1 MKKIKSMAYMLLIVL
16 LGLSLNTCGSGSDT
30 IDDYID
36 DLTGRYTISGTVS
49 GAVAANVT
57 IRLTGAETENTTTAA
72 DGTYEF
78 DGLADGTYTVTPVL
92 AGYTFTPAS
101 RQIVIAGADMTANFT
116 AASSSAATPYEQTDL
131 QATWDVQ
138 ILEAGNI
145 NGWGRYNV
153 TVSAA
158 GGVTFNS
165 CQDSTGSTACPA
177 GPIVWT
183 INPNTGVITETN
195 NGADTDNHYAIT
207 LNKNFV
213 AGTASGS
220 SQLLIAQKR
229 VSGVAYS
236 NSDLQ
241 SKHFVIHSLMV
252 GGENKWLHEV
262 GSTDANRVVTLTSS
276 TDPGGTDN
284 NAENTG
290 ITISVDANGVVT
302 MNGTM
307 SSYRGF
313 MSYDK
318 RTIVGTF
325 TENGDTYQL
334 MVIQITDGQTGNS
347 VSDVAGTWIDHIL
360 AVGGADFW
368 AHQNIAINNTG
379 VMTFSNWVD
388 NDIAISGP
396 DATETIAIGST
407 GTATIQGTDFHG
419 QLSYDGQF
427 LIGTRTIDLGSEE
440 AYAFHVSILSAA
452 GSTSTTTYSLSGAVS
467 GATLADVLITLSGA
481 ATDSTT
487 TSSSGAFSFTGLANG
502 SYTLT
507 PSKTGYTFTPSSLP
521 VTISGA
527 NATGSNF
534 TATSSSTDNSDCP
547 TWFAQVDDCCETD
560 YSTNPPSRMIGFLVP
575 KRCGTCPS
583 GSTVDG
589 EDLVWSGG
597 PYWMCGCDAC
607 SD

>member
-1 MKKIKSMAYMLLIVL
+1 
-16 LGLSLNTCGSGSDT
+16 
-30 IDDYID
+30 
-36 DLTGRYTISGTVS
+36 
-49 GAVAANVT
+49 
-57 IRLTGAETENTTTAA
+57 
-72 DGTYEF
+72 
-78 DGLADGTYTVTPVL
+78 
-92 AGYTFTPAS
+92 
-101 RQIVIAGADMTANFT
+101 
-116 AASSSAATPYEQTDL
+116 
-131 QATWDVQ
+131 
-138 ILEAGNI
+138 
-145 NGWGRYNV
+145 
-153 TVSAA
+153 
-158 GGVTFNS
+158 
-165 CQDSTGSTACPA
+165 
-177 GPIVWT
+177 
-183 INPNTGVITETN
+183 
-195 NGADTDNHYAIT
+195 
-207 LNKNFV
+207 
-213 AGTASGS
+213 
-220 SQLLIAQKR
+220 
-229 VSGVAYS
+229 VAYS
-236 NSDLQ
+236 NSYLQ
-241 SKHFVIHSLMV
+241 SKHFVTHSLMV
-252 GGENKWLHEV
+252 GGENKWLHEA
-262 GSTDANRVVTLTSS
+262 GYTNASREVTITRS
-276 TDPGGTDN
+276 TDPDGTDN
-284 NAENTG
+284 TTRVQNVTL
-290 ITISVDANGVVT
+290 SVDANGIVT
-302 MNGTM
+302 MSGDAPA
-307 SSYRGF
+307 SYRGF
-313 MSYDK
+313 LSYDK
-318 RTIVGTF
+318 KTIVGTF
-325 TENGDTYQL
+325 TEEGDYHL

-360 AVGGADFW
+360 AVGDVAFW
-368 AHQNIAINNTG
+368 AHQNIVINNTG

-388 NDIAISGP
+388 NDTAISGP

-427 LIGTRTIDLGSEE
+427 LIGTRTMDLGSEE

>member
-236 NSDLQ
+236 NRDLQ

-276 TDPGGTDN
+276 TDPSSTDN

-313 MSYDK
+313 LSYDK
-318 RTIVGTF
+318 KTIVGTF
-325 TENGDTYQL
+325 TEDGDTYQL

-347 VSDVAGTWIDHIL
+347 VSNVVGTWIDHIL

-521 VTISGA
+521 VTIRGA

-534 TATSSSTDNSDCP
+534 TATSSSSSDQCDV
-547 TWFAQVDDCCETD
+547 WDDYVTNTCCT
-560 YSTNPPSRMIGFLVP
+560 TQNNVKVVGIPVP
-575 KRCGTCPS
+575 KTCGCPA
-583 GSTVDG
+583 GTTDVGD
-589 EDLVWSGG
+589 DNITAGG
-597 PYWMCGCDAC
+597 PYDLCDC
-607 SD
+607 NCD

>member
-36 DLTGRYTISGTVS
+36 DLTGRHTISGTVS
-49 GAVAANVT
+49 GAVAGGVT
-57 IRLTGAETENTTTAA
+57 IRLTDADNDTENTTTAA
-72 DGTYEF
+72 GGTYEF

-92 AGYTFTPAS
+92 AGYTFSPAS
-101 RQIVIAGADMTANFT
+101 RQIVIDGADMTANFI
-116 AASSSAATPYEQTDL
+116 ASASGAATPYEQTDL

-138 ILEAGNI
+138 ILEAGDI

-153 TVSAA
+153 TVSAT

-165 CQDSTGSTACPA
+165 CQDSTGSTTCPA
-177 GPIVWT
+177 GSIVWT

-195 NGADTDNHYAIT
+195 NGVATDNHYAIT

-229 VSGVAYS
+229 ITGVTYS

-241 SKHFVIHSLMV
+241 NKHFAIHSLMV
-252 GGENKWLHEV
+252 GGENKWLHEI
-262 GSTDANRVVTLTSS
+262 GSTDATRVVTIASS
-276 TDPGGTDN
+276 TDPDGTDSD
-284 NAENTG
+284 AVNTG
-290 ITISVDANGVVT
+290 VTVAVDANGVVT

-318 RTIVGTF
+318 KTIVGTF
-325 TENGDTYQL
+325 TEEGSTYQL
-334 MVIQITDGQTGNS
+334 MVIQITDDQTGNS
-347 VSDVAGTWIDHIL
+347 VSNVVGTWIDHIL

-368 AHQNIAINNTG
+368 AHHNIAINSSG

-388 NDIAISGP
+388 NNTAISAP
-396 DATETIAIGST
+396 DSTETIAIGST

-427 LIGTRTIDLGSEE
+427 LIGTQTMDLGAED
-440 AYAFHVSILSAA
+440 AYMFHVSILSVA
-452 GSTSTTTYSLSGAVS
+452 GSTSTTTYSLSGAIS

-481 ATDSTT
+481 ATASTT

-502 SYTLT
+502 SYTLI
-507 PSKTGYTFTPSSLP
+507 PAKTGYTFTPSSLP

-527 NATGSNF
+527 NVTGSNF
-534 TATSSSTDNSDCP
+534 TAASSSGGDQCEVWDDYVTSTCCTTQNNVKVVGIPVPQTCGCPAGTTD
-547 TWFAQVDDCCETD
+547 VGDDNIT
-560 YSTNPPSRMIGFLVP
+560 T
-575 KRCGTCPS
+575 
-583 GSTVDG
+583 
-589 EDLVWSGG
+589 GG
-597 PYWMCGCDAC
+597 PYDLCDC
-607 SD
+607 NCD